1 MKINDN
7 HRIGALHQY
16 RRSSVETS
24 ATTGRNVRGKDQL
37 SISNE
42 AKAMLESGQS
52 ERVQQLKKAVEE
64 GDYHVDAG
72 KLAEKLL
79 PYL

>member
-1 MKINDN
+1 
-7 HRIGALHQY
+7 
-16 RRSSVETS
+16 
-24 ATTGRNVRGKDQL
+24 
-37 SISNE
+37 
-42 AKAMLESGQS
+42 MLESGQS